1 MILLLVDTLHQPTLQ
16 KYGDIHV
23 CYMLNDFNLTST
35 ESDFLRSPF
44 DKVIE
49 VAPPQGKLF
58 FYQSQL
64 SLPVRNQQIC
74 SRSAT
79 DLFYEKQTSYRSF
92 YRLQSLFSVC
102 SRRIAFIV
110 CKDVFLQTRNR

>member
-44 DKVIE
+44 DEVIE
-49 VAPPQGKLF
+49 VVPPQGKLF
-58 FYQSQL
+58 FSQSQL
-64 SLPVRNQQIC
+64 SLLTLEVPLI
-74 SRSAT
+74 
-79 DLFYEKQTSYRSF
+79 KW
-92 YRLQSLFSVC
+92 SLTKYNN
-102 SRRIAFIV
+102 IIT
-110 CKDVFLQTRNR
+110 FLYLNHPSK